1 MNKFRQLALTLAL
14 AAASAAQ
21 AASVSF
27 DFTGTLDDSAI
38 AGYDVGS
45 TISGR
50 LTYDTDTLPA
60 MEAQEIGEGFQ
71 IITYGMFEPG
81 SLLLNIGGDALSFS
95 VLNIAIVDGNGTGEG
110 AEAISILAEGMTI
123 NGQEGDGAVSMT
135 FATLGTNQ
143 DLLTLALPSTM
154 NLADFDAPIIS
165 PVGSFLTNLS
175 SDALSANFTL
185 NSLSTATAVP
195 EAGSALT
202 MLMGLGLMGG
212 LLMKRRRAG
221 E

>member
-1 MNKFRQLALTLAL
+1 MKKFRHLASVLALV
-14 AAASAAQ
+14 AASAAQ
-21 AASVSF
+21 AAPVSF

-60 MEAQEIGEGFQ
+60 MEAMEIGEGFQ
-71 IITYGMFEPG
+71 FITYAVFEPG
-81 SLLLNIGGDALSFS
+81 ALLLNIGGDALSFS
-95 VLNIAIVDGNGTGEG
+95 TLNIAIVDGNGTGEG
-110 AEAISILAEGMTI
+110 AEAFSILAEGMTI
-123 NGQEGDGAVSMT
+123 NGQDGEGAVSLT
-135 FATLGTNQ
+135 LATLGTNQ
-143 DLLTLALPSTM
+143 DLLTSALPATL

-165 PVGSFLTNLS
+165 PVGSFMTNLS
-175 SDALSANFTL
+175 SDALSANFTI
-185 NSLSTATAVP
+185 NSLTPATPVP
-195 EAGSALT
+195 EPGTVVT

-212 LLMKRRRAG
+212 LLMTRRRAG